1 MQEDQAKIELFETRP
16 LPSAIATM
24 AIPMVMSSLVMVLYS
39 LADTYFVSLLNSS
52 IQNAAV
58 TLASPVLLAF
68 NAVNNL
74 FGVGASSMMSRSMG
88 LRDYDTV
95 KRTSVFSFYCALAS
109 GLLFSLLCTVFHT
122 PLLGLLGADMETAAA
137 TSEYMFWTVTCGAAP
152 AILNVVMGQMV
163 RAEGASVH
171 ASIGVMSG
179 CLLNIVLD
187 PIFILP
193 WGFNMGAA
201 GAGLATFIS
210 NCVACLYF
218 LVLMFVKRGRTYVSV
233 DPRKFS
239 FNKRI
244 MAGVFG
250 VGLPASIQ
258 NLLNVT
264 SMTIFN
270 NFAANFG
277 TDALAAMGIVK
288 KIDQIPMNI
297 AMGMTQGIMPLVS
310 YNYSSGNIKRA
321 KGAVLLTGKIGS
333 AFLLL
338 TTALFFFGAGGVMS
352 LFTKINVVA
361 AYGVSFMRGM
371 CLGLTFLCLDFL
383 AVGVFQAVGLGH
395 YALFFA
401 FARKILLEIP
411 LIYLLNALVPLY
423 GLPYAQT
430 VTEVIM
436 AILAMFVLVRLF
448 RKWEK
453 NAAAAS
459 AQPVE

>member
-1 MQEDQAKIELFETRP
+1 MQEDQAKIELFEHKP
-16 LPSAIATM
+16 LPGAIATM
-24 AIPMVMSSLVMVLYS
+24 AVPMVLSSLVMVLYS

-74 FGVGASSMMSRSMG
+74 FGVGASSMMSRAMG
-88 LRDYDTV
+88 LRDYETV
-95 KRTSVFSFYCALAS
+95 RRTSVFSFYSALAS

-122 PLLGLLGADMETAAA
+122 PLLGLLGADLETAAA
-137 TSEYMFWTVTCGAAP
+137 TSEYMLWTVTFGAAP

-193 WGFNMGAA
+193 WGLNMGAA
-201 GAGLATFIS
+201 GAGLATLIS

-218 LVLMFVKRGRTYVSV
+218 LVLMFVKRGRTYVSI

-244 MAGVFG
+244 VAGVFG

-270 NFAANFG
+270 NFAAAFG

-297 AMGMTQGIMPLVS
+297 AMGLTQGIMPLVS

-321 KGAVLLTGKIGS
+321 KGAVLLTGKIGTV
-333 AFLLL
+333 FLLSV
-338 TTALFFFGAGGVMS
+338 TALFYFGAGGVMS
-352 LFTKINVVA
+352 LFTKIDMVA
-361 AYGVSFMRGM
+361 AFGVSFLRGM

-383 AVGVFQAVGLGH
+383 AVGVFQAVGLGK
-395 YALFFA
+395 YALLFA
-401 FARKILLEIP
+401 FTRKILLEIP
-411 LIYLLNALVPLY
+411 LIYLLNALDPLY

-430 VTEVIM
+430 ITEILM
-436 AILAMFVLVRLF
+436 AALSITVLIRLF
-448 RKWEK
+448 RKWEQSSLQT
-453 NAAAAS
+453 APA
-459 AQPVE
+459 E

>member
-1 MQEDQAKIELFETRP
+1 MQEDQAKIELFEHKP
-16 LPSAIATM
+16 LPGAIATM
-24 AIPMVMSSLVMVLYS
+24 AVPMVLSSLVMVLYS

-74 FGVGASSMMSRSMG
+74 FGVGASSMMSRAMG
-88 LRDYDTV
+88 LRDYETV
-95 KRTSVFSFYCALAS
+95 RRTSVFSFYCALAS

-122 PLLGLLGADMETAAA
+122 PLLGLLGADLETAAA
-137 TSEYMFWTVTCGAAP
+137 TSEYMLWTVTFGAAP

-193 WGFNMGAA
+193 WGLNMGAA
-201 GAGLATFIS
+201 GAGLATLIS

-218 LVLMFVKRGRTYVSV
+218 LVLMFVKRGRTYVSI

-244 MAGVFG
+244 VAGVFG

-270 NFAANFG
+270 NFAAAFG

-297 AMGMTQGIMPLVS
+297 AMGLTQGIMPLVS

-321 KGAVLLTGKIGS
+321 KGAVLLTGKIGTV
-333 AFLLL
+333 FLLSV
-338 TTALFFFGAGGVMS
+338 TALFYFGAGGVMS
-352 LFTKINVVA
+352 LFTKIDMVA
-361 AYGVSFMRGM
+361 AFGVSFLRGM

-383 AVGVFQAVGLGH
+383 AVGVFQAVGLGK
-395 YALFFA
+395 YALLFA
-401 FARKILLEIP
+401 FTRKILLEIP
-411 LIYLLNALVPLY
+411 LIYLLNALDPLY

-430 VTEVIM
+430 ITEILM
-436 AILAMFVLVRLF
+436 AALSITVLIRLF
-448 RKWEK
+448 RKWEQSSLQT
-453 NAAAAS
+453 APA
-459 AQPVE
+459 E